1 MVLCETSHCL
11 IPVNQ
16 FPTLSKRIDIELLPI
31 MAKADAMINEM
42 HSVAEVAV
50 FKYGVTLATK
60 ALAGVKTVK

>member
-1 MVLCETSHCL
+1 
-11 IPVNQ
+11 
-16 FPTLSKRIDIELLPI
+16 

>member
-1 MVLCETSHCL
+1 MKIFLDS
-11 IPVNQ
+11 N
-16 FPTLSKRIDIELLPI
+16 SIDKELLPI

-42 HSVAEVAV
+42 HSVAEVAA